1 MKNDKSVRS
10 RPLYIALLLLL
21 IQIVLYH
28 TLYEYVIIFNTIF
41 AIPIGIPIV
50 IPLLFVI
57 VHGLYSKDV
66 RNSFLFG
73 FFSAVVFPI
82 ELILTYKYVPGSAV
96 AVLFIIGIVSGLVG
110 VLTVKVAERYK
121 LKFRLGSFVY
131 LFSGTISIIM
141 GVRILLQLSLYI
153 FYLDVSQWSHDAA
166 VSLGMAIAFVL
177 FGVISIQWCGK
188 NKYPKFTGNPKV
200 QAYIEKAIAIGVFA
214 LISSLF
220 LLIIIAM
227 TEPQM

>member
-1 MKNDKSVRS
+1 MNNDKFIRS

-21 IQIVLYH
+21 IQIILYH
-28 TLYEYVIIFNTIF
+28 TLYEYVIIFNRIF

-73 FFSAVVFPI
+73 FFSAVIFPVD
-82 ELILTYKYVPGSAV
+82 LILTGKYVPDSEV
-96 AVLFIIGIVSGLVG
+96 SILVIIGIASGLAG
-110 VLTVKVAERYK
+110 VLAAKAAERYK
-121 LKFRLGSFVY
+121 LKFRFAPFVY
-131 LFSGTISIIM
+131 LFSGTVSIIM

-166 VSLGMAIAFVL
+166 VSLGMAIAFVVL
-177 FGVISIQWCGK
+177 GAVSIQWCGK
-188 NKYPKFTGNPKV
+188 NKYPRFSGNTKV
-200 QAYIEKAIAIGVFA
+200 QNYMEKIIAIGVLV

-220 LLIIIAM
+220 VLIII
-227 TEPQM
+227 TLTQPQM